1 MKRTWGVDLLTCTG
15 CGGKRR
21 VVACVFSSVVAM
33 EILTHLGL
41 PAHPLVLSSARDPPQ
56 REMYG

>member
-1 MKRTWGVDLLTCTG
+1 MLTCNK

-21 VVACVFSSVVAM
+21 VVACVFSSATTV

-41 PAHPLVLSSARDPPQ
+41 PAHPLGLAPARDSPQ
-56 REMYG
+56 RDLYG